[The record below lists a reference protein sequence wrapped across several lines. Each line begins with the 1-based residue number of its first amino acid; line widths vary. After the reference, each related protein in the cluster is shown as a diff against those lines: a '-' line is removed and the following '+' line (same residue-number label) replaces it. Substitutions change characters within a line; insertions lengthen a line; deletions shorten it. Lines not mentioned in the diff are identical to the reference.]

1 MACVDGLLCQLMYSI
16 VIIPCVFVILHQRT
30 GVYSDESYV
39 SRSAR
44 TSAVAAQGFGRFL
57 APHFHPAV
65 PVSLNS
71 KVILPIY
78 VIISH
83 KYLAYTK
90 VTARSS

>member
-16 VIIPCVFVILHQRT
+16 VILPCVFVTLHQRA

-44 TSAVAAQGFGRFL
+44 SSAGLRTEGFGRFL

-65 PVSLNS
+65 PVRLNS
-71 KVILPIY
+71 KVILP
-78 VIISH
+78 
-83 KYLAYTK
+83 
-90 VTARSS
+90 TANL